1 VIKKQMSER
10 NEIKNKRIINL
21 LKHPIFS
28 CSYA

>member
-1 VIKKQMSER
+1 MSER